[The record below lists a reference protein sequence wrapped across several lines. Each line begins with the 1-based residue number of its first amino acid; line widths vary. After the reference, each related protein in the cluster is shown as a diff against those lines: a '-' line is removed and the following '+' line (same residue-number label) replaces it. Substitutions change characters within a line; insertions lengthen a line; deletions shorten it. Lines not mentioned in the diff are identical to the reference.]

1 MVLKNKTMKSI
12 ITALLIMICHLGYS
26 QGTNTFVFRVLANKG
41 DNQVEKAED
50 GKKVYLRPGL
60 TLMQGDQII
69 ASKGAYIGLM
79 HRTGKTI
86 ELRTPGITRITD
98 LETHLANS
106 KSTIASKYANYIL
119 AKIND
124 EGDNRS
130 YRAKM
135 KATGAVERSS
145 STAISAML
153 PSSVDIL
160 NPSAVIRWNSVGEKS
175 NYIITI
181 KNIFDEELISA
192 ETNKPYIQINLDDE
206 NLANEDLIILN
217 IKVKDSPDL
226 FSPDYGIERLSEER
240 KADVIATLS
249 QLKAEVSGDTPLG
262 KLVFASFFEDNSL
275 ILDALTQYEEIM
287 EQAPE
292 VEDFK
297 MLYGE
302 FLIRN
307 GLSKIEE

>member
-1 MVLKNKTMKSI
+1 MRTILIFLLV
-12 ITALLIMICHLGYS
+12 ALSSNIHAQS
-26 QGTNTFVFRVLANKG
+26 NRNFVFRVLASKG
-41 DNQVEKAED
+41 ANQVEKAAD

-69 ASKGAYIGLM
+69 ASNGAYIGLM

-86 ELRTPGITRITD
+86 ELRTAGVTKITD
-98 LETHLANS
+98 LETKLANS
-106 KSTIASKYANYIL
+106 KTSVAGKYANYVL
-119 AKIND
+119 SKIND
-124 EGDNRS
+124 DGSDDSN

-135 KATGAVERSS
+135 KATGAVERAS

-153 PSSVDIL
+153 PSSVNVY
-160 NPSAVIRWNSVGEKS
+160 NPAVVVRWNSVGQ
-175 NYIITI
+175 NAYYIISI

-192 ETNKPYIQINLDDE
+192 ETTKPYIQINMDDE
-206 NLANEDLIILN
+206 NLADEELIILN
-217 IKVKDSPDL
+217 IKVKDNPDL
-226 FSPDYGIERLSEER
+226 FSPNYGIERLSED
-240 KADVIATLS
+240 KIAEVASSLS
-249 QLKAEVSGDTPLG
+249 ELKSEVSGDTPLG
-262 KLVFASFFEDNSL
+262 KLILASYFEENGL
-275 ILDALTQYEEIM
+275 PLDALTQYEAIL

-307 GLSKIEE
+307 GLSRIEE